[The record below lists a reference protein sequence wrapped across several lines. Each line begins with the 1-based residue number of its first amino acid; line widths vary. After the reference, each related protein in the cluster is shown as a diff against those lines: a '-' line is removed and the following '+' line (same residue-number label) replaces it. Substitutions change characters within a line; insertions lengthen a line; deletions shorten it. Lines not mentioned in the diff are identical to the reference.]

1 MSSASD
7 TSNETEVKEYLTKFT
22 EAWFQS
28 FSEKDPAQID
38 AMYETFGIDDET
50 VWIRPSGNPAGTS
63 IMKVMMVDEDVVVS
77 KQKIV
82 EFSSVRFLAG
92 GNVAVVTF
100 LEESA
105 FVYKGTPNEDL
116 SKWTAVLERVDG
128 NWKYVH
134 GHRGTGQPPAK

>member
-1 MSSASD
+1 MSSTSD
-7 TSNETEVKEYLTKFT
+7 NEAEVKEYLTKFT
-22 EAWFQS
+22 DAWFKA
-28 FSEKDPAQID
+28 FSDKDPDQIA
-38 AMYETFGIDDET
+38 AMLEPFGIDDET
-50 VWIRPSGNPAGTS
+50 VWIRPSGNPAGTA
-63 IMKVMMVDEDVVVS
+63 IMKAMMSSEDVVAS

-116 SKWTAVLERVDG
+116 TKWTAVLEKVDG
-128 NWKYVH
+128 KWKYVH
-134 GHRGTGQPPAK
+134 GHRGTGQPPK

>member
-1 MSSASD
+1 MSSTSD
-7 TSNETEVKEYLTKFT
+7 NEAEVKEYLTKFT
-22 EAWFQS
+22 DAWFKA
-28 FSEKDPAQID
+28 FSDKDPDQID
-38 AMYETFGIDDET
+38 AMLETVGIDDET
-50 VWIRPSGNPAGTS
+50 VWIRPSGNPAGTA
-63 IMKVMMVDEDVVVS
+63 IMKAMMISEDVVAS

-116 SKWTAVLERVDG
+116 AKWTAVLEKVDG
-128 NWKYVH
+128 KWKYVH
-134 GHRGTGQPPAK
+134 GHRGTGQPPK

>member
-1 MSSASD
+1 MSSTSD
-7 TSNETEVKEYLTKFT
+7 AEAEVKEYLTKFT
-22 EAWFQS
+22 DAWFKA
-28 FSEKDPAQID
+28 FSDKDPEQID
-38 AMYETFGIDDET
+38 AMLETFGIDDET
-50 VWIRPSGNPAGTS
+50 VWIRPSGNPAGTA
-63 IMKVMMVDEDVVVS
+63 IMKAMMISEDVVAS

-116 SKWTAVLERVDG
+116 AKWTAVLEKVDG
-128 NWKYVH
+128 KWKYVH
-134 GHRGTGQPPAK
+134 GHRGTGQPPK

>member
-1 MSSASD
+1 MSSTSD
-7 TSNETEVKEYLTKFT
+7 NEAEVKEYLTKFT
-22 EAWFQS
+22 DAWFKA
-28 FSEKDPAQID
+28 FSDKDPDQID
-38 AMYETFGIDDET
+38 AMLETFGIDDET
-50 VWIRPSGNPAGTS
+50 VWIRPSGNPAGTA
-63 IMKVMMVDEDVVVS
+63 IMKAMMTSEDVVAS

-116 SKWTAVLERVDG
+116 AKWTAVLEKVDG
-128 NWKYVH
+128 KWKYVH
-134 GHRGTGQPPAK
+134 GHRGTGQPPK

>member
-1 MSSASD
+1 MSSTSD
-7 TSNETEVKEYLTKFT
+7 NEAEVKEYLTKFT
-22 EAWFQS
+22 DS
-28 FSEKDPAQID
+28 FFKAFFDKDPEQFD
-38 AMYETFGIDDET
+38 AVLETFGIDDET
-50 VWIRPSGNPAGTS
+50 VWIRPSGNPAGTA
-63 IMKVMMVDEDVVVS
+63 IMKAMMISEDVVAS

-116 SKWTAVLERVDG
+116 SKWTAVLEKVDG
-128 NWKYVH
+128 KWKYVH
-134 GHRGTGQPPAK
+134 GHRGTGQPPK